1 MQKKGHYSNKHTEEL
16 PAASDK
22 KGTSLLINK
31 EDSLDE
37 EIVDEQYEEE
47 NDSVTSEE
55 YQMENHDKD
64 NIALDDARHQ
74 MRSPMKII
82 VLLVMK
88 IMKDLHSYKTSHAT

>member
-1 MQKKGHYSNKHTEEL
+1 M
-16 PAASDK
+16 ASDK

-37 EIVDEQYEEE
+37 EVVDEQYEEEEE